1 MTRAERDRRKAI
13 GIRNRICATALAMVD
28 VATENLGKGVEG
40 GSVRWSS
47 AKEREQYER
56 VCKWAKEAWDVVEM
70 ETIGANFYRQH
81 ELVMERVQ
89 AVVESTWPRS
99 WGVEEYGQYLLVC
112 SRVIDDALRL
122 LPMGRRQAWKWL
134 ADSLAA
140 FVAMFMREFGDSIEE
155 VGGPASESVSDTIL
169 DGQDF
174 VRRCAA

>member
-13 GIRNRICATALAMVD
+13 GIRNRICANALAMVD
-28 VATENLGKGVEG
+28 VAMENLGKGVEG

-47 AKEREQYER
+47 AREREQYER
-56 VCKWAKEAWDVVEM
+56 VCKWAAESWSVVEM
-70 ETIGANFYRQH
+70 ETIGATFYREH
-81 ELVMERVQ
+81 ERVMARVQ
-89 AVVESTWPRS
+89 EVVESTWQSS

-122 LPMGRRQAWKWL
+122 LPAGRRRAWKWL

-140 FVAMFMREFGDSIEE
+140 FVAMFMRQFGDGIEN
-155 VGGPASESVSDTIL
+155 VGGPASETVSDLIL